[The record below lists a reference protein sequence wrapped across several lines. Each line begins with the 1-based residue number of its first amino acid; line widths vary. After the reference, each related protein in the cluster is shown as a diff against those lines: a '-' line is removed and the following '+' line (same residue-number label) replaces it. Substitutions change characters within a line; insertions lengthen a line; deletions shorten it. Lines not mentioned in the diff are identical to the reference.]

1 MFHTARTSARTLLV
15 AAGTAGFVALGVGVA
30 GADTLGGATD
40 ALPLGDL
47 GNQVPGALTEGIAT
61 PLGDLVKVQPGEIS
75 AQPDVQH
82 QNNPVG
88 TVVGDTVSTDTPV
101 TAGQD
106 NAGNVGP
113 LDLGKA
119 TETLPLSEAGGAVD
133 PISMLLGGTGLLD
146 GLGGGSLPVS
156 MSAPSAAVVEDTV
169 TELGTRA
176 QEGLHQPGLDVV
188 GLDSPVQQL
197 GETVPMSEPV
207 GLDAGENADLTG
219 GLTTLLPKDVRET
232 LPMSAPSEL
241 QVVGATEQA
250 VTDTVGDVRGAV
262 DGLGIEETLPMSGV
276 EGLELVDPAL
286 DGGLHGAS
294 GLGEKVGA
302 MEAGD
307 VADVAGG
314 AIGTGGLV
322 DVQGLPELGEPEV
335 APLPLA
341 SELPTNE
348 LPTGELPTGD
358 LTSQLPLG
366 L

>member
-15 AAGTAGFVALGVGVA
+15 AAGTAGFVALGAGVA

-40 ALPLGDL
+40 ALPLGEL
-47 GNQVPGALTEGIAT
+47 GNQVPNVLTEGVAT

-75 AQPDVQH
+75 AQPDIQH

-88 TVVGDTVSTDTPV
+88 TVVGDTVSTDAPIT
-101 TAGQD
+101 TGQD

-113 LDLGKA
+113 LDLGTA

-146 GLGGGSLPVS
+146 GLGGGGLPVS
-156 MSAPSAAVVEDTV
+156 MSAPSASVVGDTV

-188 GLDSPVQQL
+188 GLDDLDVKQQL
-197 GETVPMSEPV
+197 GETVPLSEPV

-219 GLTTLLPKDVRET
+219 GVTTLLPKDVRET

-241 QVVGATEQA
+241 QVVGATEEA
-250 VTDTVGDVRGAV
+250 VTSTVGDVRGAV
-262 DGLGIEETLPMSGV
+262 GGLGIEETLPMSGV
-276 EGLELVDPAL
+276 DGLEPAL
-286 DGGLHGAS
+286 DGGLHGVA
-294 GLGEKVGA
+294 GLGEKVGS

-307 VADVAGG
+307 VVDLAGG
-314 AIGTGGLV
+314 ASESTGGLV
-322 DVQGLPELGEPEV
+322 DVQGLPELGQPEV
-335 APLPLA
+335 GPLPLA
-341 SELPTNE
+341 SELPTE
-348 LPTGELPTGD
+348 ELPTGD
-358 LTSQLPLG
+358 LPVQLPLG